1 MGEGLEI
8 SVAELANLKGRGPE
22 PLLLDVREPFEWEI
36 ARIDG
41 ATHVPLGELA
51 ARLGEL
57 DGHREIVTYCH
68 RGVRSLRAAEILR
81 AAGFT
86 RVRSLRGGIDA
97 WAREAE
103 PGMATY

>member
-1 MGEGLEI
+1 VEEL
-8 SVAELANLKGRGPE
+8 AELRRRDPE
-22 PLLLDVREPFEWEI
+22 LLVLDVREPFEWEI
-36 ARIDG
+36 ARIAG

-57 DGHREIVTYCH
+57 DGHREVVTYCH

-97 WAREAE
+97 WARAVE
-103 PGMATY
+103 PGMAVY